1 MEVTHEL
8 KILKSFAD
16 AKLAGDKIFEI
27 RYNGDRGF
35 QKGDKV
41 KYTVLTDDGRYTDEL
56 HRLNKKTYEITYVL
70 NHEKLEPGYVVFGER
85 EIGNQK

>member
-1 MEVTHEL
+1 MTHAL

-16 AKLAGDKIFEI
+16 AKLAGAKMFEI

-41 KYTVLTDDGRYTDEL
+41 KYTVMTDDGRYTER
-56 HRLNKKTYEITYVL
+56 HHELNKNIYEITYVL
-70 NHEKLEPGYVVFGER
+70 NHEKLETGYVVFGER
-85 EIGNQK
+85 EIEKQK

>member
-1 MEVTHEL
+1 MTHGL

-16 AKLAGDKIFEI
+16 AKLAGDKMFEI

-41 KYTVLTDDGRYTDEL
+41 KYTVMTDNGRYTVDS
-56 HRLNKKTYEITYVL
+56 HGLNKKTYEITYVL
-70 NHEKLEPGYVVFGER
+70 NYEKLETGYVVFGER